1 MTCCGRREV
10 LAASGVVASAV
21 FVSGCGSADDTPPP
35 DSGNGGDAT
44 APAGGD
50 GDASSPPAGDSIAS
64 VGDVPVGGGVVV
76 QAEQVVITQPSDG
89 EFKAFSAVCP
99 HQGCLVTDVRDGEIV
114 CPCHGSRFAV
124 DTGEVVGG
132 PAPRGLEERQVTVSG
147 DGIAVA

>member
-1 MTCCGRREV
+1 M
-10 LAASGVVASAV
+10 L
-21 FVSGCGSADDTPPP
+21 VSGCGSADDTPTP
-35 DSGNGGDAT
+35 DSGDGGDGT

-50 GDASSPPAGDSIAS
+50 GDAGRPAGGDAIAS
-64 VGDVPVGGGVVV
+64 VGDVPIGGGVVV

-124 DTGEVVGG
+124 ETGEVVGG
-132 PAPRGLEERQVTVSG
+132 PAPRGLEERQVTVTG
-147 DGIAVA
+147 DGITVA

>member
-1 MTCCGRREV
+1 VTCCGRREV

-21 FVSGCGSADDTPPP
+21 FVSGCGSDDDTPTP
-35 DSGNGGDAT
+35 DSGE
-44 APAGGD
+44 GGD
-50 GDASSPPAGDSIAS
+50 GDAGSAAGGDAIAS

-124 DTGEVVGG
+124 ETGEVVGG
-132 PAPRGLEERQVTVSG
+132 PAPRGLEEREVTVTG
-147 DGIAVA
+147 DGITVA